1 MKQHRKTR
9 GIQDAVSR
17 IYARYLYLLGFRTSV
32 VTDATGLSESQARN
46 LKKEL
51 KDEGIEVKDQPGP
64 GSMADGLVNSRS
76 GYIQASILMNIY
88 RSLNTDAERNLDLES
103 VIEAY
108 SIYLKE
114 IGAIFRGCEDQEIYS
129 EGFER
134 FTIQQAYSL
143 AAALRSNDIDYSA
156 SMRECHECKTYF
168 YFTVRQTVVDDCPFC
183 NWRVRGLSS
192 GNAKMTEAS
201 PE

>member
-1 MKQHRKTR
+1 MKQNRKTR

-51 KDEGIEVKDQPGP
+51 KEEGIVVKDQPGP

-76 GYIQASILMNIY
+76 GYLQASILMNIY
-88 RSLNTDAERNLDLES
+88 RSLNPNAERNLDLES

-114 IGAIFRGCEDQEIYS
+114 IGAIFRNSIDYDLS
-129 EGFER
+129 AEGFER

-156 SMRECHECKTYF
+156 SMRECPDCKTYF
-168 YFTVRQTVVDDCPFC
+168 YFTTRQTVVDDCPFC
-183 NWRVRGLSS
+183 NWRVRSISS
-192 GNAKMTEAS
+192 GTANQNAAL
-201 PE
+201 P